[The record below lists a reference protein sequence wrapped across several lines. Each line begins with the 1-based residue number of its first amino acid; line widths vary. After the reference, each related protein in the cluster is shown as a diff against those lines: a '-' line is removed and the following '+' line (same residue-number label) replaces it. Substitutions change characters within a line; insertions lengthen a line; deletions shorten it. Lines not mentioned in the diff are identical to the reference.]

1 VTGSPDLLR
10 AALDYVERGWFVV
23 PLHSP
28 AKGGCSCGRSDCAS
42 PGKHPRTAHGLK
54 DASREPA
61 KVREWWQRWPDAN
74 IGVLTGPESG
84 IIVLDVDGEP
94 GLRNP
99 PPNLN
104 GDATRTRLAAIL
116 RVIYGEPEP
125 EVPPEIADLLKP
137 WPCEHNK
144 PIIEAFRRGQKA
156 GK

>member
-1 VTGSPDLLR
+1 MS
-10 AALDYVERGWFVV
+10 
-23 PLHSP
+23 
-28 AKGGCSCGRSDCAS
+28 
-42 PGKHPRTAHGLK
+42 
-54 DASREPA
+54 A
-61 KVREWWQRWPDAN
+61 KVKVPEGMQEAIGDAIKPFLNLSYPYGVAKIACEVALLWQRENARKL
-74 IGVLTGPESG
+74 LTDEVIRRVAEICS
-84 IIVLDVDGEP
+84 VT
-94 GLRNP
+94 P

-104 GDATRTRLAAIL
+104 GDATRTRFAAIL